1 VISAEKFGEVIRKLR
16 LQRKMSQDALAD
28 KAKLHRN
35 YIGGI
40 ERGERNPSLGIILT
54 LSAALGIK
62 PGRLLD
68 RLSHQVTLH
77 CTADVRKRG
86 GGKRAKSI

>member
-1 VISAEKFGEVIRKLR
+1 VKFGQVIREIRLKRGMSQEDLAEKA
-16 LQRKMSQDALAD
+16 S
-28 KAKLHRN
+28 LHRN

-40 ERGERNPSLGIILT
+40 ESGQRNPSLGIILT

-68 RLSHQVTLH
+68 RLNQVTTVTVH
-77 CTADVRKRG
+77 CTRDFEDPKTGPRRPPG
-86 GGKRAKSI
+86 T